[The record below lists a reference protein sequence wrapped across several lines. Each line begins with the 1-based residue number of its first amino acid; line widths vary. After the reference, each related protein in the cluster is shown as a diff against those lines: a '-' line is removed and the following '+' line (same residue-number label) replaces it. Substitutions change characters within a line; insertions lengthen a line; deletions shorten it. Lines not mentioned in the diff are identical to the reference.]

1 MAADSERDV
10 EEVELA
16 DGDTLRDRL
25 DEIEFDDEK
34 AHSVAEMREKLNLED

>member
-1 MAADSERDV
+1 MVADSERDV

-16 DGDTLRDRL
+16 DGDSLRERL

-34 AHSVAEMREKLNLED
+34 ANSVAEMREKLGLED